1 MGLRKKLKME
11 IRILDKN
18 NKEDVSKLIKVL
30 NRAFLN
36 RSLYSSINPYTK
48 MTEEQLKK
56 EVDKPDTWM
65 YIMTEE
71 NCIVGCICCC
81 YVTEN
86 GIKRGRI
93 SRVAVDPMYQGRGI
107 ARKLLEFV
115 HEKAEKEG
123 CSLMELSVG
132 SVWKG
137 AIGLYRRLGYKEI
150 SIVAHIPGTYWLIN
164 MMKPFSH
171 YQCSEWKRKY
181 KLLMSKCKFKIL
193 FYRDSTPNVLCR
205 LIYINR

>member
-1 MGLRKKLKME
+1 ME
-11 IRILDKN
+11 IRILDKD
-18 NKEDVSKLIKVL
+18 NKEEIIKLMEVL

-36 RSLYSSINPYTK
+36 RSLYSSTNPYTK
-48 MTEEQLKK
+48 MSEEQVKK

-65 YIMTEE
+65 YIMTDESH
-71 NCIVGCICCC
+71 IVGCTYCC
-81 YVTEN
+81 YVMEK
-86 GIKRGRI
+86 GIKKGKI

-123 CSLMELSVG
+123 CSFMELSVG
-132 SVWKG
+132 SVWKD
-137 AIGLYRRLGYKEI
+137 AIGLYKGLGYKEI
-150 SIVAHIPGTYWLIN
+150 SIAAHIPGTYWLIN
-164 MMKPFSH
+164 MMKPFLH

-205 LIYINR
+205 LIYKNR